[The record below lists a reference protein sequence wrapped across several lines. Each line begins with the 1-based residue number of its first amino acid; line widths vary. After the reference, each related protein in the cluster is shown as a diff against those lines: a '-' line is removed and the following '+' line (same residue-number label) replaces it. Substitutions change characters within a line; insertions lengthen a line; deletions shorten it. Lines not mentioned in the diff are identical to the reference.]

1 MGPRDSSPTCS
12 STSFSRGE
20 AACQLS
26 GTLPKG
32 KALWITYDA
41 QAKVTRIVVDGG
53 ASAPIEGV
61 PFMKAAWSLWFGKSK
76 PSDIGD
82 ALLSQL

>member
-1 MGPRDSSPTCS
+1 
-12 STSFSRGE
+12 
-20 AACQLS
+20 
-26 GTLPKG
+26 
-32 KALWITYDA
+32 
-41 QAKVTRIVVDGG
+41 VTRIVVDGG